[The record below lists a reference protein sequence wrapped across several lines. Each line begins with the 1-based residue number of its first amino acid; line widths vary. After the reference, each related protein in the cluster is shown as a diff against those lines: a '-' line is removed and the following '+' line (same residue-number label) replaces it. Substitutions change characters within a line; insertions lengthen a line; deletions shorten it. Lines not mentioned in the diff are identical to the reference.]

1 VSPAG
6 LCFGLATLLALAAGR
21 EVLRGRAAHRGVS
34 YPAMGRVS
42 HTATNDMAPMGLRV
56 TSDAGRDD
64 KRGLRLDARWAHAAL
79 WLNLP
84 ERLKRSGL
92 GARLPL
98 PALLLGKLAGLC
110 LGAILALAATPAAP
124 GRIGIAVA
132 LGLPAA
138 GFFVPDALLER
149 EARRRRR
156 RLVAALPDALD
167 LLAVSVAS
175 GRGPADGLA
184 QLARAGEGPL
194 AEEMRIAVAELSCG
208 SPLSAALAALRAR
221 VPGSELATLVASIE
235 RSRRFGSPL
244 ADQLRRQASAL
255 RRDSRRAVEER
266 AARAAPKIQL
276 VVALV
281 LVPSVMLMIA
291 AGLIANAGSLLSGF

>member
-1 VSPAG
+1 LTPAG
-6 LCFGLATLLALAAGR
+6 LFFAVAFLLALAAGR
-21 EVLRGRAAHRGVS
+21 ELLVARAARRAVRNFGQGEDSNTAGSPAGRAAGASRGG
-34 YPAMGRVS
+34 AAGGLGR
-42 HTATNDMAPMGLRV
+42 
-56 TSDAGRDD
+56 
-64 KRGLRLDARWAHAAL
+64 RWARVAL
-79 WLNLP
+79 WFDLP
-84 ERLKRSGL
+84 ERLRRSGL
-92 GARLPL
+92 EARLPL
-98 PALLLGKLAGLC
+98 PALLLGKAAGLC
-110 LGAILALAATPAAP
+110 LGAILALGAAPAAP

-149 EARRRRR
+149 EARRRSR

-208 SPLSAALAALRAR
+208 SSLSAALAALRAR

-244 ADQLRRQASAL
+244 ADQLRRQATAL

-291 AGLIANAGSLLSGF
+291 AGLIANAGTLLSGF

>member
-1 VSPAG
+1 VTPAG
-6 LCFGLATLLALAAGR
+6 LCFALATLLALAAGR
-21 EVLRGRAAHRGVS
+21 EVLVARAARRGGMGGRVHDAAGGPVSGAAEARARGPLDHRG
-34 YPAMGRVS
+34 
-42 HTATNDMAPMGLRV
+42 
-56 TSDAGRDD
+56 
-64 KRGLRLDARWAHAAL
+64 LDRSRWARAAL

-84 ERLKRSGL
+84 ERLRRSGL
-92 GARLPL
+92 EARLPL
-98 PALLLGKLAGLC
+98 PALMLGKLAGLC
-110 LGAILALAATPAAP
+110 CGAILALGAAPAAP
-124 GRIGIAVA
+124 GRIGIVVA

-138 GFFVPDALLER
+138 GFFLPDALLER

-208 SPLSAALAALRAR
+208 SSLTTALGALRAR
-221 VPGSELATLVASIE
+221 VPGSELAALVASIE

-244 ADQLRRQASAL
+244 ADQLRRQAGAL